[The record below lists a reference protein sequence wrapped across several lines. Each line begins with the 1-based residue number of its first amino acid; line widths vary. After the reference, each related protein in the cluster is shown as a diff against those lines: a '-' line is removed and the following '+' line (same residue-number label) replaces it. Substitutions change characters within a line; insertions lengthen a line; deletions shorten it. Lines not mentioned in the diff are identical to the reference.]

1 MGRDIGPVCRQCRR
15 EGAKLF
21 LKGARCYTK
30 KCSFERRP
38 TPPGMHAVRR
48 RKVGD
53 YGLQLREKQKMR
65 RVYRLGEA
73 QFRRLF
79 AEAERGTEVTGENL
93 LRLLELRLDNVV
105 FRLGFASSRDQ
116 ARQYINHGHFA
127 VNGGAVDIPS
137 YSLKPGDVISLRPGR
152 AELAP
157 FKEVVETLKSA
168 ATQEWLRVDASKM
181 AGHVI
186 SAPRRDQMP
195 GDFNEQLVV
204 EFYSR

>member
-1 MGRDIGPVCRQCRR
+1 
-15 EGAKLF
+15 
-21 LKGARCYTK
+21 
-30 KCSFERRP
+30 
-38 TPPGMHAVRR
+38 
-48 RKVGD
+48 
-53 YGLQLREKQKMR
+53 
-65 RVYRLGEA
+65 
-73 QFRRLF
+73 
-79 AEAERGTEVTGENL
+79 
-93 LRLLELRLDNVV
+93 
-105 FRLGFASSRDQ
+105 LGFASSRDQ

-186 SAPRRDQMP
+186 AAPRRDQMP

>member
-1 MGRDIGPVCRQCRR
+1 MGRDTGAVCRQCRR

-30 KCSFERRP
+30 KCSFEKRP
-38 TPPGMHAVRR
+38 TPPGMHMMRR

-65 RVYRLGEA
+65 RVYRIGET

-79 AEAERGTEVTGENL
+79 EEAERGTDVTGENL
-93 LRLLELRLDNVV
+93 LRLLELRFDNVV
-105 FRLGFASSRDQ
+105 YRLGLATSRDQ
-116 ARQYINHGHFA
+116 ARQLITHGHLSINGQA
-127 VNGGAVDIPS
+127 VNIPS
-137 YSLKPGDVISLRPGR
+137 YSLKPGDVITVREGR
-152 AELAP
+152 ADIAP
-157 FKEVVETLKSA
+157 FREA
-168 ATQEWLRVDASKM
+168 AASLAGNGMQEWLRVDATKLTGTVV
-181 AGHVI
+181 A
-186 SAPRRDQMP
+186 APRRDQMP

>member
-1 MGRDIGPVCRQCRR
+1 MSRDTCAVCRQCRR
-15 EGAKLF
+15 EGTKLF

-79 AEAERGTEVTGENL
+79 EEAERGTDVTGEHL

-105 FRLGFASSRDQ
+105 YRLGLASSRDQ
-116 ARQYINHGHFA
+116 ARQFITHGHVA
-127 VNGGAVDIPS
+127 VNGAVVNIPS
-137 YSLKPGDVISLRPGR
+137 YQLKPGDAVAIRAER
-152 AELAP
+152 AELTP
-157 FKEVVETLKSA
+157 FKEARESLKGASA
-168 ATQEWLRVDASKM
+168 EWLRLDAAKLT
-181 AGHVI
+181 GQVI
-186 SAPRRDQMP
+186 AAPRRDQMQI
-195 GDFNEQLVV
+195 GRAHV
-204 EFYSR
+204 

>member
-1 MGRDIGPVCRQCRR
+1 MSRDTGAVCRQCRR
-15 EGAKLF
+15 EGTKLF

-79 AEAERGTEVTGENL
+79 EEAERGTDVTGEHL

-105 FRLGFASSRDQ
+105 YRLGLASSRDQ
-116 ARQYINHGHFA
+116 ARQFITHGHVA
-127 VNGGAVDIPS
+127 VNGTVVNIPS
-137 YSLKPGDVISLRPGR
+137 YQLKPGDAVAIRAER
-152 AELAP
+152 AELTP
-157 FKEVVETLKSA
+157 FKEARESLKGASA
-168 ATQEWLRVDASKM
+168 EWLRLDAAKLT
-181 AGHVI
+181 GQVI
-186 SAPRRDQMP
+186 AAPRRDQMP

>member
-15 EGAKLF
+15 EGTKLF

-157 FKEVVETLKSA
+157 FKEVVDTLKSA
-168 ATQEWLRVDASKM
+168 STQEWLRVDASKM

-186 SAPRRDQMP
+186 AAPRRDQMP

>member
-1 MGRDIGPVCRQCRR
+1 MSRETGAVCRQCRR
-15 EGAKLF
+15 EGTKLF

-79 AEAERGTEVTGENL
+79 EEAERGTDVTGEHL

-105 FRLGFASSRDQ
+105 YRLGLASSRDQ
-116 ARQYINHGHFA
+116 ARQFITHGHVA
-127 VNGGAVDIPS
+127 VNGAVVNIPS
-137 YSLKPGDVISLRPGR
+137 YQLKPGDAVAIRAER
-152 AELAP
+152 AELTP
-157 FKEVVETLKSA
+157 FKEARESLKGASA
-168 ATQEWLRVDASKM
+168 EWLRLDAAKLT
-181 AGHVI
+181 GQVI
-186 SAPRRDQMP
+186 AAPRRDQMP

>member
-1 MGRDIGPVCRQCRR
+1 MSRDTGAVCRQCRR
-15 EGAKLF
+15 EGTKLF

-79 AEAERGTEVTGENL
+79 EEAERGTDVTGEHL

-105 FRLGFASSRDQ
+105 YRLGLASSRDQ
-116 ARQYINHGHFA
+116 ARQFITHGHIA
-127 VNGGAVDIPS
+127 VNGSVLNIPS
-137 YSLKPGDVISLRPGR
+137 YSLKPGDSVGIR
-152 AELAP
+152 AERVELTP
-157 FKEVVETLKSA
+157 FKAARETLKGAGA
-168 ATQEWLRVDASKM
+168 AWLRLDAAKLT
-181 AGHVI
+181 GEVI
-186 SAPRRDQMP
+186 AAPRRDQMP

>member
-1 MGRDIGPVCRQCRR
+1 MSRDTGAVCRQCRR
-15 EGAKLF
+15 EGTKLF

-79 AEAERGTEVTGENL
+79 EEAERGTDVTGEHL

-105 FRLGFASSRDQ
+105 YRLGLASSRDQ
-116 ARQYINHGHFA
+116 ARQFITHGHVA
-127 VNGGAVDIPS
+127 VNGAVVNIPS
-137 YSLKPGDVISLRPGR
+137 YQLKPGDAVAIRAER
-152 AELAP
+152 AELTP
-157 FKEVVETLKSA
+157 FKEARETLKGA
-168 ATQEWLRVDASKM
+168 GVEWLRLDAAKLRGEVV
-181 AGHVI
+181 A
-186 SAPRRDQMP
+186 APRRDQMP

>member
-1 MGRDIGPVCRQCRR
+1 
-15 EGAKLF
+15 
-21 LKGARCYTK
+21 
-30 KCSFERRP
+30 
-38 TPPGMHAVRR
+38 MHAVRR

-79 AEAERGTEVTGENL
+79 EEAERGTDVTGEHL

-105 FRLGFASSRDQ
+105 YRLGLASSRDQ
-116 ARQYINHGHFA
+116 ARQFITHGHVA
-127 VNGGAVDIPS
+127 VNGAAVNIPS
-137 YSLKPGDVISLRPGR
+137 YSLKPGDSVAIRPEH

-157 FKEVVETLKSA
+157 FKEARESLKGSG
-168 ATQEWLRVDASKM
+168 TEWLRLDPAKL
-181 AGHVI
+181 AGQVI
-186 SAPRRDQMP
+186 AAPRRDQMP
-195 GDFNEQLVV
+195 ADFNEQLVV

>member
-15 EGAKLF
+15 EGTKLF

-79 AEAERGTEVTGENL
+79 EEAERGTDVTGEHL

-105 FRLGFASSRDQ
+105 YRLGLASSRDQ
-116 ARQYINHGHFA
+116 ARQFITHGHVA
-127 VNGGAVDIPS
+127 VNGAVVNIPS
-137 YSLKPGDVISLRPGR
+137 YQLKPGDAVAIRAER
-152 AELAP
+152 AELTP
-157 FKEVVETLKSA
+157 FKEARESLKGASA
-168 ATQEWLRVDASKM
+168 EWLRLDAAKLT
-181 AGHVI
+181 GQVI
-186 SAPRRDQMP
+186 AAPRRDQMP

>member
-1 MGRDIGPVCRQCRR
+1 MGRDTGAVCRQCRR

-30 KCSFERRP
+30 KCSFEKRP
-38 TPPGMHAVRR
+38 TPPGMHMMRR

-65 RVYRLGEA
+65 RVYRIGET

-79 AEAERGTEVTGENL
+79 EEAERGTDVTGENL
-93 LRLLELRLDNVV
+93 LRLLELRFDNVV
-105 FRLGFASSRDQ
+105 YRLGLATSRDQ
-116 ARQYINHGHFA
+116 ARQLITHGHLSINGQA
-127 VNGGAVDIPS
+127 VNIPS
-137 YSLKPGDVISLRPGR
+137 YSLKPGDVITVREGR
-152 AELAP
+152 AEIAP
-157 FKEVVETLKSA
+157 FREA
-168 ATQEWLRVDASKM
+168 ATSLAGNGMQEWLRVDATKLTGTVV
-181 AGHVI
+181 A
-186 SAPRRDQMP
+186 APRRDQMP

>member
-1 MGRDIGPVCRQCRR
+1 MGRDTGPACRQCRR

-30 KCSFERRP
+30 KCSFEKRP
-38 TPPGMHAVRR
+38 TPPGMHMMRR

-65 RVYRLGEA
+65 RVYRIGET

-79 AEAERGTEVTGENL
+79 EAAERGTDVTGENL
-93 LRLLELRLDNVV
+93 LRLLELRFDNVV
-105 FRLGFASSRDQ
+105 YRLGLATSRDQ
-116 ARQYINHGHFA
+116 ARQLITHGHLA
-127 VNGGAVDIPS
+127 VNGQAVNIPS
-137 YSLKPGDVISLRPGR
+137 YTLKPGDVITVREGR
-152 AELAP
+152 ADIGP
-157 FKEVVETLKSA
+157 FKEA
-168 ATQEWLRVDASKM
+168 AGNLAGNGMQEWLRVDATKLTGTVV
-181 AGHVI
+181 A
-186 SAPRRDQMP
+186 APRRDQMP

>member
-1 MGRDIGPVCRQCRR
+1 MGRDTGPTCRLCRR

-65 RVYRLGEA
+65 RVYRIGEA

-79 AEAERGTEVTGENL
+79 EEAERGTDVTGEHL
-93 LRLLELRLDNVV
+93 LRLLELRFDNVV
-105 FRLGFASSRDQ
+105 YRLGFAASRDQ
-116 ARQYINHGHFA
+116 ARQFITHGHFA
-127 VNGGAVDIPS
+127 INGAAVNIPS
-137 YSLKPGDVISLRPGR
+137 YGLKPGDVISVRDGR
-152 AELAP
+152 AELTP
-157 FKEVVETLKSA
+157 FKEAGEALKA
-168 ATQEWLRVDASKM
+168 ANIPEWLRADAVKVQ
-181 AGHVI
+181 GHIVA
-186 SAPRRDQMP
+186 APRRDQMP

-204 EFYSR
+204 EYYSR

>member
-1 MGRDIGPVCRQCRR
+1 MGRDTGPVCRQCRR

-65 RVYRLGEA
+65 RVYRLGET

-79 AEAERGTEVTGENL
+79 EEAERGTDVTGDLVPDRDVDGDGTINGWD
-93 LRLLELRLDNVV
+93 LDSDGD
-105 FRLGFASSRDQ
+105 GFADVDEGTADDDRDGLPDYLDYQ
-116 ARQYINHGHFA
+116 GGLVGGGCGRGWAWIFA
-127 VNGGAVDIPS
+127 
-137 YSLKPGDVISLRPGR
+137 PGLLGLRR
-152 AELAP
+152 
-157 FKEVVETLKSA
+157 K
-168 ATQEWLRVDASKM
+168 R
-181 AGHVI
+181 
-186 SAPRRDQMP
+186 
-195 GDFNEQLVV
+195 
-204 EFYSR
+204 

>member
-1 MGRDIGPVCRQCRR
+1 
-15 EGAKLF
+15 
-21 LKGARCYTK
+21 
-30 KCSFERRP
+30 
-38 TPPGMHAVRR
+38 MHAVRR

-168 ATQEWLRVDASKM
+168 ATQ
-181 AGHVI
+181 
-186 SAPRRDQMP
+186 
-195 GDFNEQLVV
+195 
-204 EFYSR
+204 

>member
-65 RVYRLGEA
+65 RGREREGEG
-73 QFRRLF
+73 RRLRC
-79 AEAERGTEVTGENL
+79 AEAGRGTEVTGETL

-105 FRLGFASSRDQ
+105 FLFGFASSRDQ
-116 ARQYINHGHFA
+116 AR
-127 VNGGAVDIPS
+127 
-137 YSLKPGDVISLRPGR
+137 
-152 AELAP
+152 
-157 FKEVVETLKSA
+157 
-168 ATQEWLRVDASKM
+168 
-181 AGHVI
+181 
-186 SAPRRDQMP
+186 
-195 GDFNEQLVV
+195 
-204 EFYSR
+204 

>member
-1 MGRDIGPVCRQCRR
+1 
-15 EGAKLF
+15 
-21 LKGARCYTK
+21 
-30 KCSFERRP
+30 
-38 TPPGMHAVRR
+38 MHAVRR

-137 YSLKPGDVISLRPGR
+137 YGLKPGDVVSLRPGR

-168 ATQEWLRVDASKM
+168 ATQDWLRVDAAKM

-186 SAPRRDQMP
+186 AAPRRDQMP

>member
-1 MGRDIGPVCRQCRR
+1 MGRDTGAVCRQCRR

-38 TPPGMHAVRR
+38 TPPGMHMMRR

-65 RVYRLGEA
+65 RVYRIGET

-79 AEAERGTEVTGENL
+79 EAAERGTDVTGENL
-93 LRLLELRLDNVV
+93 LRLLELRFDNVV
-105 FRLGFASSRDQ
+105 YRLGLATSRDQ
-116 ARQYINHGHFA
+116 ARQLITHGHLAINGQA
-127 VNGGAVDIPS
+127 VNIPS
-137 YSLKPGDVISLRPGR
+137 YALKPGDVISVREGR
-152 AELAP
+152 SDIGP
-157 FKEVVETLKSA
+157 FKEA
-168 ATQEWLRVDASKM
+168 AGSLAGNGMQEWLRVDATKLTGTVV
-181 AGHVI
+181 A
-186 SAPRRDQMP
+186 APRRDQMP